1 MINVG
6 QINNLEVVKIAD
18 FGVFLD
24 AGEFGTT
31 LLPKRF
37 APEGVELGHF

>member
-24 AGEFGTT
+24 AG
-31 LLPKRF
+31 
-37 APEGVELGHF
+37 